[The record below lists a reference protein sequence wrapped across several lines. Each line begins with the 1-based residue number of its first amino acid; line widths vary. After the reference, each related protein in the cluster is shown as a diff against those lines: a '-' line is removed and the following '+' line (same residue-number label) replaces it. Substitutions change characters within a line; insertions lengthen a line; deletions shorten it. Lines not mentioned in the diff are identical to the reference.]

1 MKTEIE
7 NLFSDF
13 DANADAVID
22 MVIVD
27 NSPEEAALLASGL
40 AIRLVQWC
48 IPSISPD
55 EAKVIATSLVTELT
69 TLAAN
74 IKQGPEQ

>member
-1 MKTEIE
+1 MRDDIQ

-13 DANADAVID
+13 DAQADAVID
-22 MVIVD
+22 MVIVED
-27 NSPEEAALLASGL
+27 SPEEAAMLASGL

-48 IPSISPD
+48 IPTISD
-55 EAKVIATSLVTELT
+55 AEAKVIAASLVTELT

-74 IKQGPEQ
+74 IKRGPDQ